1 MTGALL
7 RPTLV
12 ASLLCFLPATVFAG
26 EAREWL
32 SRMEQA
38 VESLSYEGTF
48 VHMVGNRIETMHVIH
63 RAVDGQVAE
72 RLYSRDQPGREIL
85 RQNGKVTCIFADQQT
100 VLVERRGS
108 RHGAPL
114 LGALLESSNNI
125 EQWYAF
131 ELAGEE
137 SKLGRNASIIEIR
150 PQDDFRYGHR
160 LWIDQLTAIPLKV
173 QLLDPSGRTV
183 EQIQFVSIV
192 VPAAIPD
199 ARLQPDVSV
208 DGFTWFEQENA
219 ARDPAA
225 PDAAWRV
232 FDPPPGFELSESRV
246 RTLPGGEH
254 PVEHLVY
261 SDGLASVSLFVEPLD
276 ASDEELA
283 GLSRMGAAHAF
294 TLVIDGRQVTAV
306 GEVPPKTVERMA
318 RSLRPAEV
326 APH

>member
-1 MTGALL
+1 MTRSRF
-7 RPTLV
+7 RPTLLTC
-12 ASLLCFLPATVFAG
+12 LLCLLPASAFAG

-32 SRMEQA
+32 SRMENA

-85 RQNGKVTCIFADQQT
+85 RQNGKVTCIFADKQT

-114 LGALLESSNNI
+114 LGALLESSSGL

-137 SKLGRNASIIEIR
+137 SKLGRDASIVEIR
-150 PQDDFRYGHR
+150 PNDDFRYGHR
-160 LWIDQLTAIPLKV
+160 LWIDALTAIPLKV

-192 VPAAIPD
+192 VPAEIPD
-199 ARLQPDVSV
+199 ARLQPDVQV
-208 DGFTWFEQENA
+208 DGFTWFEQEARAPDSVA
-219 ARDPAA
+219 A
-225 PDAAWRV
+225 DAAWRV
-232 FDPPPGFELSESRV
+232 ADPPPGFTLSESRV

-261 SDGLASVSLFVEPLD
+261 SDGLASVSLFVEP
-276 ASDEELA
+276 ADETDGELG

-294 TLVIDGRQVTAV
+294 SLVIEGRQVTAV

-318 RSLRPAEV
+318 RSMRAVEATLN
-326 APH
+326 